1 MLNGTYHY
9 MGLVPKGRDEDDLP
23 FTMVWLRRHDQ
34 YED

>member
-9 MGLVPKGRDEDDLP
+9 MDLAPKGRDENDLP
-23 FTMVWLRRHDQ
+23 FTMAWLRRHDQ